1 MVDLSWYSTGMS
13 LEGS

>member
-1 MVDLSWYSTGMS
+1 MVDLLWYSTGMI

>member
-1 MVDLSWYSTGMS
+1 MVDLLWYSTGMS